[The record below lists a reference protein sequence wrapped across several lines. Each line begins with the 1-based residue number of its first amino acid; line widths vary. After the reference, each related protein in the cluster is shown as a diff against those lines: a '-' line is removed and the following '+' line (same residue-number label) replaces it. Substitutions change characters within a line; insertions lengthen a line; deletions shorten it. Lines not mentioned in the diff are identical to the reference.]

1 MGEVWGSVCR
11 SAGLPEHPTTR
22 FSFSPSPLSP
32 SNSYSVLLWELVHAR
47 APDLL
52 QQEGDV
58 GGGPF
63 LGRLS
68 RQLDRGARLKM
79 GAGAPAWARQT
90 FVDCSMADAQA
101 RCSFASV
108 VSRLEAE
115 DAGPA

>member
-1 MGEVWGSVCR
+1 MTLTRGVGTPLYMSPEVLRGEKYGQGADVW
-11 SAGLPEHPTTR
+11 
-22 FSFSPSPLSP
+22 
-32 SNSYSVLLWELVHAR
+32 SYSVLLWELVHAR

-115 DAGPA
+115 DA